1 MSISD
6 PLLSAKKSLKYCSF
20 QKNSIVYLSSIKK
33 DTENT
38 FMKKI
43 LVALSGGVDSS
54 VAALILKKAGYNVS
68 CAYIKTWMNEE
79 GSDLFADC
87 PWEEEIKYAQLA
99 ANHLDIEFE
108 VVNLIKNYRERVVKY
123 LVEGYRNGITPN
135 PDIMCNREIKFG
147 VFLDY
152 ALKEGFDGI
161 ATGHY
166 CRRQENADGTFDIL
180 ESFDKNKDQS
190 YFLALV
196 KQEQLKYATFPI
208 GHLNKTQVRQ
218 IAKDNHLPN
227 AEKKDSQGI
236 CFLGKVSI
244 NKFLSQYIDNKP
256 GLIKNL
262 EGKVLGEH
270 KGLHHFTIGQRK
282 GIGIPSNSDNN
293 NYVVVTKNY
302 DTNELIIAFDNI
314 TVNELYINKV
324 KIRNINFINQT
335 INQELTLLAKPR
347 YRDSSQEILF
357 KPYQENNADIEF
369 ATTQRALAQ
378 GQILALYDGE
388 RLLGGGVYY

>member
-33 DTENT
+33 DIENT